1 MPAARNEFSRGS
13 CTTACR
19 FSGSFEEA
27 RKLLEDGDAFRWEP
41 VRGINGNLLRGAQVP
56 VDEALRAVEDGGALG
71 GCDVTLA
78 EGIAK
83 LVEVQDVVAI
93 STGRYQEVKV
103 EVMDDKSSL
112 GGFDLHQIDVPPTFY
127 WAFEHNRP
135 GQLDALV
142 KQQIAAIDGWPS
154 EHLIL
159 GQDPHVVGGNLTDPP
174 ARTPLTRT
182 VEDLDVLDGWRCGH
196 HVTVP

>member
-1 MPAARNEFSRGS
+1 MSVL
-13 CTTACR
+13 
-19 FSGSFEEA
+19 GSFEKA
-27 RKLLEDGDAFRWEP
+27 RKPLEGGDAFRRKP
-41 VRGINGNLLRGAQVP
+41 VRGINRTIPRSAQVP
-56 VDEALRAVEDGGALG
+56 VDEALRGAEDGGALG

-83 LVEVQDVVAI
+83 LVEVKDVVAI

-112 GGFDLHQIDVPPTFY
+112 GGFDLDQIDVPPTFY
-127 WAFEHNRP
+127 WAFEHNGP

-142 KQQIAAIDGWPS
+142 KQEAAAIDGRPS
-154 EHLIL
+154 KHLVL

-182 VEDLDVLDGWRCGH
+182 VKDLDVLDGWRCGH